1 MPFQIVQIIYWLTL
15 STWFG
20 GVLFFAI
27 AAPIIFQTVREANPV
42 LPLVL
47 SVNLEAAHGNILA
60 GSIITNLLAFFGKI
74 QLFCGGILLLTSIGQ
89 LFVIDLADRNLV
101 AAILRISMIAA
112 ATALALFDRLAVR
125 PRLFQYRQEYL
136 DKADEP
142 DIAKVA
148 RENFDREH
156 HRSETLL
163 MAIFFLLLGT
173 VLFSANI
180 SPAGVSLT
188 HGPTPITHTP

>member
-27 AAPIIFQTVREANPV
+27 AAPIIFQTVRDANPV
-42 LPLVL
+42 LPHVL

-60 GSIITNLLAFFGKI
+60 GSIIANLLAFFGKI
-74 QLFCGGILLLTSIGQ
+74 QLFCGGILLATAIGQ
-89 LFVIDLADRNLV
+89 FFVIDLVDRNLV
-101 AAILRISMIAA
+101 AAILRLSMIVAA
-112 ATALALFDRLAVR
+112 AAIVVFDRLAVR
-125 PRLFQYRQEYL
+125 PQLFRYRQEYL

-142 DIAKVA
+142 EIAKAA
-148 RENFDREH
+148 RDNFDREH

-163 MAIFFLLLGT
+163 MATFFLLLGT

-180 SPAGVSLT
+180 SPAGISLT
-188 HGPTPITHTP
+188 HPAAQSTPNP